1 MVRVGCFERVN
12 QVTAI
17 LCVRDQQMAATSLR
31 WFVVCTTLEN
41 LPKAGK
47 RAAKKSKLEKLFA
60 EHRKYDPEIASG
72 RATVPSGE
80 HMYGLVRLLLPQM
93 DRDPNGQNVLY
104 NMKEQ
109 GIAKLFVQA
118 LGIGNTESAKKLA
131 AWKKPEGGEGYG
143 HFAVVLYHQ
152 LCAPGRAHHTG
163 QTLTVADVVKFCDD
177 MSAAARDPEPQKQ
190 QQQLVTTLVKTASA
204 FELKWI
210 AKVLLRELRA
220 SATEDLVLGA
230 YHPDASELFK
240 VDARLREVVTKCCD
254 PKKRLGEASIQVNS
268 PFRPMLAEKM
278 QDFSRIAKNF
288 KNQAFW
294 IEPKFDG
301 ERILIH
307 MVDGKMRC
315 FTRNCNDYTETYQP
329 ILTKIKPL
337 IKAETCILDGEILAW
352 NRATDRWLPF
362 GNNISVALN
371 EGGKLSGGRGVTNAE
386 RGKLSG
392 GRGVTNAERVKGEE
406 LRDAHLCLILFDV
419 LLIEKEKL
427 EHLPLKD
434 RRKRLNG
441 LIDKAGENFFDSSI
455 FPPPSRGKKVLE
467 IVSHK
472 EATTEKQVK
481 DELENEIIDKDGEG
495 LMLKNPESVY
505 RANMREKSG
514 WYKLKPEYVSGSTQE
529 YDVIIIGGSHGKNNR
544 SGCMWTW
551 VCGLAVKPQKGKVH
565 PTEFLSFTR
574 IGTGLK
580 HHEFRELDKIMSP
593 HKHKFDLKKYKK
605 GCPIKENGVTFQR
618 SDRGVSVT
626 YPQERIN
633 GETLPEVTV
642 WFSGSAQEEV
652 EVAFDPRKS
661 VVLTITADYRLTEVI
676 YLYRENTF

>member
-1 MVRVGCFERVN
+1 
-12 QVTAI
+12 
-17 LCVRDQQMAATSLR
+17 MAATSLR
-31 WFVVCTTLEN
+31 WSVVCTTLEN

-47 RAAKKSKLEKLFA
+47 RAQRKSKLEKLFA
-60 EHRKYDPEIASG
+60 EHRKYDPDIAAG

-93 DRDPNGQNVLY
+93 DRDANGHNVLY

-152 LCAPGRAHHTG
+152 LCAPGRVHHTG

-177 MSAAARDPEPQKQ
+177 MSAAARDPEPQKK

-240 VDARLREVVTKCCD
+240 VDARLREVVANCCD
-254 PKKRLGEASIQVNS
+254 PKKRLGEANIQVNN

-278 QDFSRIAKNF
+278 QDFSKIAKNF
-288 KNQAFW
+288 KNRTFW

-301 ERILIH
+301 ERIVIH
-307 MVDGKMRC
+307 MVDGKIRC

-329 ILTKIKPL
+329 ILNKIKDL
-337 IKAETCILDGEILAW
+337 IQAKTCILDGEILAW
-352 NRATDRWLPF
+352 NRATSRWLPF
-362 GNNISVALN
+362 GNNISVALK
-371 EGGKLSGGRGVTNAE
+371 EGGKLSGGRGP
-386 RGKLSG
+386 SD
-392 GRGVTNAERVKGEE
+392 GREKERVTATE
-406 LRDAHLCLILFDV
+406 LKDAQLCLILFDV
-419 LLIEKEKL
+419 LLIGEEKL

-434 RRKRLNG
+434 RRKRLQR
-441 LIDKAGENFFDSSI
+441 LIDTEMLKDRRFD
-455 FPPPSRGKKVLE
+455 KVLE

-472 EATTEKQVK
+472 EATTEQQVK
-481 DELENEIIDKDGEG
+481 AELEREILEDGEG

-505 RANMREKSG
+505 RANLREKSG

-529 YDVIIIGGSHGKNNR
+529 YDVIIIGGAHGKNNR